1 MLKKHILKHILIS
14 TGALFMLLVVYLIP
28 NEEPLIKV
36 DVEMNYKKRYVYLL
50 NDNNLLSRSSVV
62 IDADNMIDEVAE
74 LIDVLIIGGK
84 KESSIPN
91 GFRSLLPSETK
102 LNGVIYENRI
112 LKLDF
117 NAGFLDT
124 IEDMETSYIESIL
137 YTLTELE
144 DVDGISISI
153 DGVILNK
160 LPKSN
165 INIPSIIKRDFG
177 INKKYDITSISG
189 ITKVIEYYISEY
201 NDSHYYVPVT
211 KYTNDSSEKIKIIIE
226 DMISSNIYDT
236 SLMSYINSNTKLL
249 KTNIVNDT
257 MELFFNSYILNDF
270 DSKDILEEVIETISL
285 SVKDNYDVN
294 NVLFYV
300 DDLEIYKS
308 VLKTLE

>member
-153 DGVILNK
+153 DGVK
-160 LPKSN
+160 P
-165 INIPSIIKRDFG
+165 
-177 INKKYDITSISG
+177 
-189 ITKVIEYYISEY
+189 
-201 NDSHYYVPVT
+201 
-211 KYTNDSSEKIKIIIE
+211 
-226 DMISSNIYDT
+226 
-236 SLMSYINSNTKLL
+236 
-249 KTNIVNDT
+249 
-257 MELFFNSYILNDF
+257 
-270 DSKDILEEVIETISL
+270 
-285 SVKDNYDVN
+285 
-294 NVLFYV
+294 
-300 DDLEIYKS
+300 
-308 VLKTLE
+308 